1 MRLYI
6 IKMILLPCYP
16 IKVQIAKRLI
26 DTHKVV
32 PKQIA
37 ALSPYSAQREEIK
50 KQLERQH
57 VTGVQVKTITE
68 SQGDYNT
75 CNHSSASGLQ
85 HMHTATC
92 HKSILI
98 LIHA

>member
-6 IKMILLPCYP
+6 IKMISLPCYP
-16 IKVQIAKRLI
+16 IQVQIVKTLV
-26 DTHKVV
+26 DTHKVD

-37 ALSPYSAQREEIK
+37 ALTPYSAQREEIK

-57 VTGVQVKTITE
+57 ITGVQVKTITE

-75 CNHSSASGLQ
+75 CNHMPHIPFLYS
-85 HMHTATC
+85 
-92 HKSILI
+92 
-98 LIHA
+98 